1 MASSFASTC
10 WPTRFFAKWLA
21 VFFGASLVGLVLSAF
36 MHRHPAVK
44 PPVPV
49 VARVQVNLRA
59 IEIYSDGTR
68 AAVPALVSTGGTGD
82 KPIPES
88 DQGALSVS
96 KRLTAISRMPG
107 SKLWLIFQW
116 QGRSEARLINPWPHS
131 TITYQVEFRLN
142 RPHPPKSQHS
152 ATALNLIIVLNSI
165 TAQRRAERSY
175 A

>member
-1 MASSFASTC
+1 MASFLASTC

-21 VFFGASLVGLVLSAF
+21 LFFGASLVGLVLSAF
-36 MHRHPAVK
+36 VHRHPAAK
-44 PPVPV
+44 PAAPPA

-59 IEIYSDGTR
+59 VEIYSDGTR
-68 AAVPALVSTGGTGD
+68 LAVPALVSTGGTGD

-88 DQGALSVS
+88 DQGALSVNP
-96 KRLTAISRMPG
+96 KKPTAISRMPG

-116 QGRSEARLINPWPHS
+116 QGHSESRLINPWPHS

-142 RPHPPKSQHS
+142 RPHPPKPQ
-152 ATALNLIIVLNSI
+152 NSP
-165 TAQRRAERSY
+165 TAQRRAERSH